1 MSRRKRRYDGW
12 LVVYRLDLL
21 NSIYYEINFVPL
33 LPLLF
38 TCLLYER
45 KGMCMRAIVC
55 LWLANGDIYFLNG
68 VKDIPYQCKNVT
80 VCECHSLD
88 SISLISI
95 VCSLNMVFVALLIS
109 HKTIESNHFF
119 VNFLIMASLLA
130 TFYICVLRTLQR

>member
-1 MSRRKRRYDGW
+1 MKLILCRCCRCCLRAYLGMKEKECVCERW
-12 LVVYRLDLL
+12 CVY
-21 NSIYYEINFVPL
+21 
-33 LPLLF
+33 
-38 TCLLYER
+38 
-45 KGMCMRAIVC
+45 G
-55 LWLANGDIYFLNG
+55 WLANGDIYFLNG